1 MPVHSLVRSLTRL
14 LSVQGPSAVRV
25 LPSLQGMDS
34 EQQTSEKRVS
44 DEGWLLGWLSGK
56 ESACQSRRTQET
68 EVDPRVGRIPGE
80 GNQFQYSL
88 LENPMDRGAWQAT
101 SPWGCKE
108 SDMTEQQHTR
118 KDDLN
123 IRATPHS

>member
-68 EVDPRVGRIPGE
+68 EVDPRVGRIPGG
-80 GNQFQYSL
+80 GNGSPPWYSC
-88 LENPMDRGAWQAT
+88 LENPMERGAWR
-101 SPWGCKE
+101 G
-108 SDMTEQQHTR
+108 HR
-118 KDDLN
+118 VGHN
-123 IRATPHS
+123 